1 MTVTRM
7 AETGMAVTG
16 MAATTVTATTVT
28 KTRMTCAI
36 IVALLCLTVPAL
48 AEDDMPDSEH
58 GRYSFSKVA
67 DGVVR
72 LDTQTGAVS
81 VCSQRTVG
89 WACQAAP
96 DDRTVLEGEIA
107 RLRTENATLKQQ
119 LLAHNLPLPGISA
132 PEASSPPVASNGDG
146 APKAENNAENKAEN
160 KTENKA
166 ENKAENKT
174 ENKAENKAGDADIDR
189 MVEIAGR
196 LWHRFVDAIARAQR
210 QVLKDKS

>member
-16 MAATTVTATTVT
+16 MAVTGMAATKVTATTVT

-89 WACQAAP
+89 WVCQAAP

-146 APKAENNAENKAEN
+146 APKV
-160 KTENKA
+160 ENKA

>member
-1 MTVTRM
+1 
-7 AETGMAVTG
+7 
-16 MAATTVTATTVT
+16 
-28 KTRMTCAI
+28 
-36 IVALLCLTVPAL
+36 
-48 AEDDMPDSEH
+48 MPDSEH

-146 APKAENNAENKAEN
+146 APKAEN

-166 ENKAENKT
+166 D
-174 ENKAENKAGDADIDR
+174 NKAGDADIDR